1 MKFGGIDVGSNA
13 MRLLI
18 GEVVEVDNKVHIS
31 KLSLV
36 RLPVRLGSD
45 VFDNGMIS
53 PQKEIDFIRGMEA
66 FRLIMGIHQVSDYRA
81 CATSAMRNALNGADI
96 AEKTFQKT
104 GIDLEII
111 DGDKEG
117 EIILS
122 TFHLLS
128 LDQNKPYLYIDVGGG
143 STEISL
149 LIDGKAEMT
158 HSFNVGTV
166 RMLSNKIP
174 EGEWENML
182 SWADDVS
189 SKYKPEFAIGTGGN
203 INKIIK
209 LCCQNNEMIMDVN
222 LMRQLS
228 ETMST
233 MTIQERMLRW
243 DLRSD
248 RADVIVPAAQ
258 IYLNVLEHVGISSII
273 VPKLGLADGLLYSMF
288 KKAME
293 VDN

>member
-18 GEVVEVDNKVHIS
+18 GEVIEVDNIVRIS

-36 RLPVRLGSD
+36 RLPVRLGGD
-45 VFDNGMIS
+45 VFENGIIS
-53 PQKEIDFIRGMEA
+53 PQKEVDFINGMEA
-66 FRLIMGIHQVSDYRA
+66 FRIIMGIHQVSDYRA

-96 AEKTFQKT
+96 AEKTFKKT

-149 LIDGKAEMT
+149 LIGGKAEMS

-174 EGEWENML
+174 EGEWDNML
-182 SWADDVS
+182 AWADDVS
-189 SKYKPEFAIGTGGN
+189 SRYKPEFAIGTGGN

-209 LCCQNNEMIMDVN
+209 LCCQNNEMIMNVN

-228 ETMST
+228 ETMSN
-233 MTIQERMLRW
+233 MSVQERMIRW

-248 RADVIVPAAQ
+248 RADVIVPASQ